1 MQLLVYDRHIP
12 RDNWHQRPFPHHLS
26 FFKNQHK
33 KIPSKPEQ

>member
-1 MQLLVYDRHIP
+1 MQLLVYDRRIP

-26 FFKNQHK
+26 FFKTQHK

>member
-1 MQLLVYDRHIP
+1 MQLLVYDRRIP
-12 RDNWHQRPFPHHLS
+12 RDNWNQRPFPHHLS